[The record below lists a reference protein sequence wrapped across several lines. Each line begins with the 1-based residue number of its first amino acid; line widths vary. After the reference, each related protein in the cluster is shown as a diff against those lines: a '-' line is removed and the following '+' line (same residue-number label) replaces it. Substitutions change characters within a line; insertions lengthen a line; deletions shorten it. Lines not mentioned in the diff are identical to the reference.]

1 MYTYGDCPRSFGM
14 RSTLAVRM
22 LGGARA
28 SSSVAAGD
36 ARQLLAPHGVLR
48 AAINFANPLLV
59 SGRGPKGIEGVAP
72 SMAAALAD
80 RLSVP
85 LELVVFPNPGS
96 LGDAAP
102 TGEWDVGLIG
112 AEPQRA
118 KLISF
123 SKPYVELEATYLVP
137 RSSPVH
143 KCEEVD
149 RVGNRIV
156 VSARS
161 AYDLWLTNNIKHA
174 QIVRTEKPGLER
186 SLAHFEKTQRVC

>member
-123 SKPYVELEATYLVP
+123 STPYVEVFDFSTQTPISPICRTPLFPISQNSILLG
-137 RSSPVH
+137 SSKQPTWSLGTLP
-143 KCEEVD
+143 CT
-149 RVGNRIV
+149 
-156 VSARS
+156 S
-161 AYDLWLTNNIKHA
+161 
-174 QIVRTEKPGLER
+174 VRRWT
-186 SLAHFEKTQRVC
+186 V